1 MPAFEYKAL
10 NSKGQEETGILEADT
25 PRQVR
30 QVLREGSLTP
40 LSVEQV
46 EKNDSSS
53 GGGQDSLKTRRAGS
67 VKAADLALVTRQL
80 ATLVSS
86 GSPLEEALNMTS
98 KQSER
103 RTIRHVMS
111 AVRSRVLE
119 GHSLASGLKT
129 YPTVFTN
136 MYTATVAAGEQSGHL
151 DAVLDRLADY
161 TESRQEIQQK
171 MSSALIYPV
180 ILVIVSL
187 AIVAGLLVFIVPK
200 IVRVFE
206 SMNKAVPPLTQ
217 IMINISDFL
226 SAYGLYLVAGLV
238 IALFLLKQLLKIP
251 SWQFRWHKLMLKI
264 PLVKKLVRSAN
275 TGRFART
282 LSILASSGVP
292 ILDAMAISSKVV
304 ENLPMRRAVEEAA
317 LKVREG
323 TPIHKALEQS
333 GYFPPMTV
341 YLIASGEKS
350 GKLDDMLER
359 SAVQQERET
368 DTLISSML
376 SLFEPILI
384 LVMGV
389 VVLLIVM
396 SIMLPILNLN
406 QLGG

>member
-10 NSKGQEETGILEADT
+10 NTKGQEETGILEADT

-46 EKNDSSS
+46 EKSDSN
-53 GGGQDSLKTRRAGS
+53 GEDNLKTRRAGNI
-67 VKAADLALVTRQL
+67 KAADLALVTRQL

-86 GSPLEEALNMTS
+86 GSPLEEALGMTA

-103 RTIRHVMS
+103 RTVRHVMS

-129 YPTVFTN
+129 FPSVFTN
-136 MYTATVAAGEQSGHL
+136 MYAATIAAGEQSGHL
-151 DAVLDRLADY
+151 GAVLDRLADY

-180 ILVIVSL
+180 ILIVVSI

-206 SMNKAVPPLTQ
+206 SMNKEVPPLTQ
-217 IMINISDFL
+217 VMINISDFL
-226 SAYGLYLVAGLV
+226 SAYGLYLVVGL
-238 IALFLLKQLLKIP
+238 IIGFFLLKQLLKIP
-251 SWQFRWHKLMLKI
+251 SWKFRWHKLMLKI

-304 ENLPMRRAVEEAA
+304 ENLPMRRAVEDAA

-323 TPIHKALEQS
+323 TPIYKALEQS

-359 SAVQQERET
+359 SAVQQEREA
-368 DTLISSML
+368 DTLVAAML

-384 LVMGV
+384 LVMGI

>member
-30 QVLREGSLTP
+30 QVLRESSLTP
-40 LSVEQV
+40 LSVDQV
-46 EKNDSSS
+46 ERNESD
-53 GGGQDSLKTRRAGS
+53 GQDTLKARRAGN

-86 GSPLEEALNMTS
+86 GSPLEEALSMTA

-129 YPTVFTN
+129 FPSVFSN
-136 MYTATVAAGEQSGHL
+136 MYCATVAAGEQSGHL

-206 SMNKAVPPLTQ
+206 SMNKEVPPLTQ
-217 IMINISDFL
+217 TMINISDFL
-226 SAYGLYLVAGLV
+226 SAYGLYLVAGLI
-238 IALFLLKQLLKIP
+238 IAFILFKQLLKIP
-251 SWQFRWHKLMLKI
+251 SWKFRWHKLMLKI

-304 ENLPMRRAVEEAA
+304 ENLPMRRAVEDAA

-368 DTLISSML
+368 DTLVSSML

-384 LVMGV
+384 LVMGI

>member
-25 PRQVR
+25 PKQIR

-40 LSVEQV
+40 LSVERV
-46 EKNDSSS
+46 EKREIGSEN
-53 GGGQDSLKTRRAGS
+53 LKVRRAGS
-67 VKAADLALVTRQL
+67 VKPADLALITRQL

-86 GSPLEEALNMTS
+86 GSPLEEALGMTAR
-98 KQSER
+98 QSER
-103 RTIRHVMS
+103 RALRHVMS
-111 AVRSRVLE
+111 TVRSRVME
-119 GHSLASGLKT
+119 GHSLASGFST
-129 YPTVFTN
+129 FPTVFSN
-136 MYTATVAAGEQSGHL
+136 MFSATIAAGEQSGHL

-180 ILVIVSL
+180 ILVIVSI
-187 AIVAGLLVFIVPK
+187 AIISGLLVFIVPK

-206 SMNKAVPPLTQ
+206 SMNREVPPLTQ
-217 IMINISDFL
+217 FMIDASDFL
-226 SAYGLYLVAGLV
+226 NAYGLYLLVGIIVAY
-238 IALFLLKQLLKIP
+238 ILLKQLLKLP
-251 SWQFRWHKLMLKI
+251 KWKYRWHSLMLKL

-275 TGRFART
+275 TARFART

-304 ENLPMRRAVEEAA
+304 ENLPMRQAVEEAA

-323 TPIHKALEQS
+323 MPIHKALEQS

-359 SAVQQERET
+359 SAIQQERET
-368 DTLISSML
+368 DTLVTSML
-376 SLFEPILI
+376 SLFEPLLI

-389 VVLLIVM
+389 IVLLIVM

-406 QLGG
+406 DLSG

>member
-10 NSKGQEETGILEADT
+10 NAKGQEETGILEADT
-25 PRQVR
+25 PKQIR

-40 LSVEQV
+40 LSVERV
-46 EKNDSSS
+46 EKRES
-53 GGGQDSLKTRRAGS
+53 GTDSLKTRRAGT
-67 VKAADLALVTRQL
+67 VKPSDLALVTRQL

-86 GSPLEEALNMTS
+86 GSPLEEALAMTA

-103 RTIRHVMS
+103 RSLRHVMS
-111 AVRSRVLE
+111 TVRSRVME
-119 GHSLASGLKT
+119 GHSLASGLAT
-129 YPTVFTN
+129 FPSVFSS
-136 MYTATVAAGEQSGHL
+136 MYVATVAAGEQSGHL

-171 MSSALIYPV
+171 MSSALVYPV
-180 ILVIVSL
+180 ILVVVSI

-206 SMNKAVPPLTQ
+206 SMNKDIPPLTQ
-217 IMINISDFL
+217 FMINASDFL
-226 SAYGLYLVAGLV
+226 SAYGLYLLV
-238 IALFLLKQLLKIP
+238 GVILAFFLFRQLLKIDT
-251 SWQFRWHKLMLKI
+251 WKFRWHKLLLKL
-264 PLVKKLVRSAN
+264 PLIKKLVRSAN

-292 ILDAMAISSKVV
+292 ILDAMSISSKVV
-304 ENLPMRRAVEEAA
+304 ENLPMRKAVEDAA
-317 LKVREG
+317 IKVREG

-368 DTLISSML
+368 DTLVSSML

-384 LVMGV
+384 LVMGG

-396 SIMLPILNLN
+396 SIMLPILNMN
-406 QLGG
+406 DLGR

>member
-10 NSKGQEETGILEADT
+10 NPKGQEETGILEADT

-46 EKNDSSS
+46 EKGESSKGS
-53 GGGQDSLKTRRAGS
+53 DNLKARRAGK
-67 VKAADLALVTRQL
+67 VKAIDLALVTRQL

-86 GSPLEEALNMTS
+86 GSPLEEALGMTA

-103 RTIRHVMS
+103 RTVRHVMS

-119 GHSLASGLKT
+119 GHSLASGLQT
-129 YPTVFTN
+129 FPSVFTN
-136 MYTATVAAGEQSGHL
+136 MYSATVAAGEQSGHL

-206 SMNKAVPPLTQ
+206 SMNKDVPPLTQ
-217 IMINISDFL
+217 FMINVSDFL

-238 IALFLLKQLLKIP
+238 IAFLLFKQLLKIP
-251 SWQFRWHKLMLKI
+251 AWQFRWHKFLLKL

-304 ENLPMRRAVEEAA
+304 ENLPMRRAVEDAA

>member
-10 NSKGQEETGILEADT
+10 NAKGQEETGILEADT

-30 QVLREGSLTP
+30 QVLREGALTP
-40 LSVEQV
+40 LSVEKV
-46 EKNDSSS
+46 EKNET
-53 GGGQDSLKTRRAGS
+53 GGSQDNLKTRRAGN

-86 GSPLEEALNMTS
+86 GSPLEEALSMTA

-103 RTIRHVMS
+103 RTVRHVMS

-129 YPTVFTN
+129 YPSVFSN
-136 MYTATVAAGEQSGHL
+136 MYSATVAAGEQSGHL

-206 SMNKAVPPLTQ
+206 SMNKEVPPLTQ

-238 IALFLLKQLLKIP
+238 IAFFLFKQLLKIP
-251 SWQFRWHKLMLKI
+251 AWQFRWHKFMLKL

-304 ENLPMRRAVEEAA
+304 ENLPMRRAVEDAA

-323 TPIHKALEQS
+323 TPIYKALEQS

-368 DTLISSML
+368 DTLVSSML

>member
-25 PRQVR
+25 PKQVR

-40 LSVEQV
+40 LSVERI
-46 EKNDSSS
+46 EKREND
-53 GGGQDSLKTRRAGS
+53 GPENVKVRRAGK
-67 VKAADLALVTRQL
+67 VKPSELALITRQL

-86 GSPLEEALNMTS
+86 GSPLEEALGMTAR
-98 KQSER
+98 QSER
-103 RTIRHVMS
+103 RNLRQVMS
-111 AVRSRVLE
+111 TVRSRVME
-119 GHSLASGLKT
+119 GHSLAAGLQT
-129 YPTVFTN
+129 FPSVFSS
-136 MYTATVAAGEQSGHL
+136 MFTATVAAGEQSGHL

-171 MSSALIYPV
+171 MSSALVYPV
-180 ILVIVSL
+180 ILVIVSI

-206 SMNKAVPPLTQ
+206 SMGRDVPPLTQ

-226 SAYGLYLVAGLV
+226 SAYGLHLIVGLA
-238 IALFLLKQLLKIP
+238 IAFALFKQLLKIP
-251 SWQFRWHKLMLKI
+251 KWLFRWHKLMLKLPI
-264 PLVKKLVRSAN
+264 AKKLVRSAN
-275 TGRFART
+275 TARFART

-292 ILDAMAISSKVV
+292 ILDAMAISSKVI
-304 ENLPMRRAVEEAA
+304 ENLPMRKAVEDAA

-323 TPIHKALEQS
+323 MPIHKALEQS

-350 GKLDDMLER
+350 GKLDEMLER
-359 SAVQQERET
+359 SAIQQERET
-368 DTLISSML
+368 DTLVSSML
-376 SLFEPILI
+376 SLFEPLLILI
-384 LVMGV
+384 MGS

-396 SIMLPILNLN
+396 SIMLPILSLN
-406 QLGG
+406 DLGG

>member
-10 NSKGQEETGILEADT
+10 NTKGQEETGILEADT

-46 EKNDSSS
+46 EKSDSN
-53 GGGQDSLKTRRAGS
+53 GEDNLKTRRAGNI
-67 VKAADLALVTRQL
+67 KAADLALVTRQL

-86 GSPLEEALNMTS
+86 GSPLEEALGMTA

-103 RTIRHVMS
+103 RTVRHVMS

-129 YPTVFTN
+129 FPSVFTN
-136 MYTATVAAGEQSGHL
+136 MYAATIAAGEQSGHL
-151 DAVLDRLADY
+151 GAVLDRLADY

-180 ILVIVSL
+180 ILIVVSI

-206 SMNKAVPPLTQ
+206 SMNKEVPPLTQ
-217 IMINISDFL
+217 VMINISDFL
-226 SAYGLYLVAGLV
+226 SAYGLYLVVGLIIGFV
-238 IALFLLKQLLKIP
+238 LLKQLLKIP
-251 SWQFRWHKLMLKI
+251 SWKFRWHKLMLKI

-304 ENLPMRRAVEEAA
+304 ENLPMRRAVEDAA

-323 TPIHKALEQS
+323 TPIYKALEQS

-368 DTLISSML
+368 DTLVAAML

-384 LVMGV
+384 LVMGI

>member
-10 NSKGQEETGILEADT
+10 NTKGQEETGILEADT

-46 EKNDSSS
+46 EKSDSN
-53 GGGQDSLKTRRAGS
+53 GEDNLKTRRAGNI
-67 VKAADLALVTRQL
+67 KAADLALVTRQL

-86 GSPLEEALNMTS
+86 GSPLEEALGMTA

-103 RTIRHVMS
+103 RTVRHVMS

-129 YPTVFTN
+129 FPSVFTN
-136 MYTATVAAGEQSGHL
+136 MYAATIAAGEQSGHL
-151 DAVLDRLADY
+151 GAVLDRLADY

-180 ILVIVSL
+180 ILVVVSI

-206 SMNKAVPPLTQ
+206 SMNKEVPPLTQ
-217 IMINISDFL
+217 VMINISDFL
-226 SAYGLYLVAGLV
+226 SAYGLYLVVGL
-238 IALFLLKQLLKIP
+238 IIGFFLLKQLLKIP
-251 SWQFRWHKLMLKI
+251 SWKFRWHKLMLKI
-264 PLVKKLVRSAN
+264 SLVKKLVRSAN

-304 ENLPMRRAVEEAA
+304 ENLPMRRAVEDAA

-323 TPIHKALEQS
+323 TPIYKALEQS

-359 SAVQQERET
+359 SAVQQEREA
-368 DTLISSML
+368 DTLVAAML

-384 LVMGV
+384 LVMGI

>member
-25 PRQVR
+25 PKQIR

-40 LSVEQV
+40 LSVERV
-46 EKNDSSS
+46 EKRES
-53 GGGQDSLKTRRAGS
+53 GTDNLKVQRAAA
-67 VKAADLALVTRQL
+67 VKPADLALVTRQL

-86 GSPLEEALNMTS
+86 GSPLEEALGMTAR
-98 KQSER
+98 QSER
-103 RTIRHVMS
+103 RSLRHVMS
-111 AVRSRVLE
+111 TVRSRVME
-119 GHSLASGLKT
+119 GHSLASGLQT
-129 YPTVFTN
+129 FPSVFSSMFTS
-136 MYTATVAAGEQSGHL
+136 TVAAGEQSGHL

-171 MSSALIYPV
+171 MSSALVYPV
-180 ILVIVSL
+180 ILVIVSI

-206 SMNKAVPPLTQ
+206 SMNRDIPPLTQ
-217 IMINISDFL
+217 FMINTSDFL
-226 SAYGLYLVAGLV
+226 SAYGLYLIIGLAL
-238 IALFLLKQLLKIP
+238 ALFLFKQLLKIEK
-251 SWQFRWHKLMLKI
+251 WKFRWHRLMLKI

-304 ENLPMRRAVEEAA
+304 ENLPMRKAVEDAA

-368 DTLISSML
+368 DTLVSSML

-384 LVMGV
+384 LVMGL

-406 QLGG
+406 DLGG

>member
-10 NSKGQEETGILEADT
+10 NAKGQEETGILEADT

-46 EKNDSSS
+46 ERSESG
-53 GGGQDSLKTRRAGS
+53 GGGQDILKTRRAGS

-80 ATLVSS
+80 ATLISS
-86 GSPLEEALNMTS
+86 GSPLEEALGMTA

-103 RTIRHVMS
+103 RTVRHVMS

-119 GHSLASGLKT
+119 GHSLASGLQT
-129 YPTVFTN
+129 YPSVFTN

-206 SMNKAVPPLTQ
+206 SMNKEVPPLTQ

-238 IALFLLKQLLKIP
+238 IAFFLLKQLLKIP
-251 SWQFRWHKLMLKI
+251 SWKFRWHKFMLKI

-304 ENLPMRRAVEEAA
+304 ENLPMRRAVEDAA

-368 DTLISSML
+368 DTLVSSML

>member
-10 NSKGQEETGILEADT
+10 NAKGHEETGILEADT
-25 PRQVR
+25 PKQIR
-30 QVLREGSLTP
+30 QVLRESNLTP
-40 LSVEQV
+40 LSVERV
-46 EKNDSSS
+46 EKRESNTDN
-53 GGGQDSLKTRRAGS
+53 LKVRRTGT
-67 VKAADLALVTRQL
+67 VKPADLALITRQL
-80 ATLVSS
+80 ATLISS
-86 GSPLEEALNMTS
+86 GSPLEEALGMTAR
-98 KQSER
+98 QSER
-103 RTIRHVMS
+103 RSLRHVMS
-111 AVRSRVLE
+111 TVRSRVME
-119 GHSLASGLKT
+119 GHSLAAGLNT
-129 YPTVFTN
+129 FPSVFSN

-171 MSSALIYPV
+171 MSSALVYPV
-180 ILVIVSL
+180 ILIIVSV

-206 SMNKAVPPLTQ
+206 SMNREVPPLTQ
-217 IMINISDFL
+217 FIINVSDFL
-226 SAYGLYLVAGLV
+226 SAYGLYLLVGLV
-238 IALFLLKQLLKIP
+238 VAFMLFKQLLKIHR
-251 SWQFRWHKLMLKI
+251 WKYRWHQLMLKL

-275 TGRFART
+275 TARFART

-304 ENLPMRRAVEEAA
+304 ENLPMRQAVEDAA

-323 TPIHKALEQS
+323 MPIHKALEQS

-350 GKLDDMLER
+350 GKLDEMLER

-368 DTLISSML
+368 DTLVASML
-376 SLFEPILI
+376 SLFEPLLI
-384 LVMGV
+384 LVMGFI
-389 VVLLIVM
+389 VLLIVM

-406 QLGG
+406 DLGG

>member
-1 MPAFEYKAL
+1 VPAFEYKAL
-10 NSKGQEETGILEADT
+10 NAKGQEETGLLEADT

-46 EKNDSSS
+46 EKSES
-53 GGGQDSLKTRRAGS
+53 GGQDNLKTRRAGT
-67 VKAADLALVTRQL
+67 VKAAELALVTRQL

-86 GSPLEEALNMTS
+86 GSPLEEALGLTA

-129 YPTVFTN
+129 YPSVFTN

-206 SMNKAVPPLTQ
+206 SMNKEVPPLTQ
-217 IMINISDFL
+217 FMINISDFL
-226 SAYGLYLVAGLV
+226 SAYGLYLIAGLV
-238 IALFLLKQLLKIP
+238 IAFILLKQLLKIP
-251 SWQFRWHKLMLKI
+251 AWKFRWHKLMLKI

-292 ILDAMAISSKVV
+292 ILDAMAISSRVV

-368 DTLISSML
+368 DTLVSSML

>member
-46 EKNDSSS
+46 EKGDS
-53 GGGQDSLKTRRAGS
+53 GKGQDNLKARRAGK
-67 VKAADLALVTRQL
+67 VKAIDLALVTRQL

-86 GSPLEEALNMTS
+86 GSPLEEALGMTA

-103 RTIRHVMS
+103 RTVRHVMS

-119 GHSLASGLKT
+119 GHSLASGLQT
-129 YPTVFTN
+129 FPSVFTN
-136 MYTATVAAGEQSGHL
+136 MYSATVAAGEQSGHL

-180 ILVIVSL
+180 ILIIVSL

-206 SMNKAVPPLTQ
+206 SMNKEVPPLTQ
-217 IMINISDFL
+217 FMINVSDFL
-226 SAYGLYLVAGLV
+226 SAYGLYLIVGLV
-238 IALFLLKQLLKIP
+238 IAFFLFKQLLKIP
-251 SWQFRWHKLMLKI
+251 AWQFRWHKLMLKI

-304 ENLPMRRAVEEAA
+304 ENLPMRRAVENAA
-317 LKVREG
+317 HKVREG

>member
-10 NSKGQEETGILEADT
+10 NAKGQEETGLLEADT

-46 EKNDSSS
+46 EKSES
-53 GGGQDSLKTRRAGS
+53 GGQDNLKTRRAGT
-67 VKAADLALVTRQL
+67 VKAAELALVTRQL

-86 GSPLEEALNMTS
+86 GSPLEEALGLTA

-129 YPTVFTN
+129 YPSVFTN

-206 SMNKAVPPLTQ
+206 SMNKEVPPLTQ
-217 IMINISDFL
+217 FMINISDFL
-226 SAYGLYLVAGLV
+226 SAYGLYLIAGLV
-238 IALFLLKQLLKIP
+238 IAFILLKQLLKIP
-251 SWQFRWHKLMLKI
+251 AWKFRWHKLMLKI

-292 ILDAMAISSKVV
+292 ILDAMAISSRVV

-368 DTLISSML
+368 DTLVSSML

>member
-25 PRQVR
+25 PKQIR
-30 QVLREGSLTP
+30 QVLREGNLTP
-40 LSVEQV
+40 LSVERV
-46 EKNDSSS
+46 EKRES
-53 GGGQDSLKTRRAGS
+53 GTDNLKVRRAGT
-67 VKAADLALVTRQL
+67 VKPADLALVTRQL

-86 GSPLEEALNMTS
+86 GSPLEEALAMTA

-103 RTIRHVMS
+103 RSLRHVMS
-111 AVRSRVLE
+111 TVRSRVME
-119 GHSLASGLKT
+119 GHSLASGLAT
-129 YPTVFTN
+129 FPSVFSS
-136 MYTATVAAGEQSGHL
+136 MYIATVAAGEQSGHL

-180 ILVIVSL
+180 ILVIVSI

-206 SMNKAVPPLTQ
+206 SMNREIPPLTQ
-217 IMINISDFL
+217 FMINTSDFL
-226 SAYGLYLVAGLV
+226 SAYGLYLLIGIVLAYM
-238 IALFLLKQLLKIP
+238 LFKQLLKIDK
-251 SWQFRWHKLMLKI
+251 WKFRWHQLLLKL
-264 PLVKKLVRSAN
+264 PLIKKLVRSAN

-304 ENLPMRRAVEEAA
+304 ENLPMRKAVEDAA
-317 LKVREG
+317 VKVREG

-368 DTLISSML
+368 DTLVSSML

-384 LVMGV
+384 LVMGI

-396 SIMLPILNLN
+396 SIMLPILNMN
-406 QLGG
+406 DLGR